1 MFASCCPLTVQ
12 LALLA
17 APATVHVA
25 PTGDDRAAGTA
36 SQPFATLARA
46 RGALRA
52 APRDHPRTVIVHGG
66 VYRVTATLELGPADS
81 GTERSSAT
89 WRAANCETVRLVGGA
104 RLTEWQ
110 PAHAPAV
117 LARLAPAARQP
128 VRQVNLKA
136 AGQTDLGRPTP
147 VGGPAAQL
155 VCDSR
160 YIIAGALSQ
169 RRGVGDGRLPSPGR
183 AGDQGRASPPWPLDL
198 LRQPPRALAGHQRPS
213 AK

>member
-66 VYRVTATLELGPADS
+66 VYRVTARWSWDGRLGHGALVGNVASGQLRDGASGRRSAAD
-81 GTERSSAT
+81 GL
-89 WRAANCETVRLVGGA
+89 AAGARPGGA
-104 RLTEWQ
+104 RPL
-110 PAHAPAV
+110 
-117 LARLAPAARQP
+117 
-128 VRQVNLKA
+128 
-136 AGQTDLGRPTP
+136 
-147 VGGPAAQL
+147 
-155 VCDSR
+155 
-160 YIIAGALSQ
+160 
-169 RRGVGDGRLPSPGR
+169 R
-183 AGDQGRASPPWPLDL
+183 AGGAPGESQGR
-198 LRQPPRALAGHQRPS
+198 R
-213 AK
+213 